1 MIASAQVKAARKLLR
16 WSQMKLAFE
25 ANVAP
30 STIVNIEGGKKRLS
44 VLSVQTIKH
53 ALEKAGVEFPKGEP
67 PRLKSAASMT
77 SE

>member
-44 VLSVQTIKH
+44 PCSASRRSSTPLKRPTLNFLRMS
-53 ALEKAGVEFPKGEP
+53 
-67 PRLKSAASMT
+67 PRG
-77 SE
+77 